1 MTKLNVSRNLAGAAT
16 VAAIPIAAPQCACPG
31 AESAAAWG
39 PSPRPRPKKWSA
51 STVTA
56 VVFALV
62 GSATSMSSPRRHRP
76 VSTSGPAGP
85 GAHLPGSRLLTS
97 LQCRSCDPSAPPADG
112 SFCRRLTQSDKASLR
127 ESLPKCVPRRS
138 NCLGSPPRDLPGRHV
153 YERSVNLA
161 RAESPECP
169 DCCSSAE
176 PARPEHTW
184 GPRRFFAAHSIPERI
199 RSTRRML
206 ADPAHAAHWPPM

>member
-1 MTKLNVSRNLAGAAT
+1 LIKAVPTNHFVNFRTPAVAAPDTHGRARLRVRQQQPGDEAMTKLNVSRNLAGAAT
-16 VAAIPIAAPQCACPG
+16 VAAITIAAPECASPG

-39 PSPRPRPKKWSA
+39 PRPRPRPKKWSA

-127 ESLPKCVPRRS
+127 ESLPKCATAV
-138 NCLGSPPRDLPGRHV
+138 
-153 YERSVNLA
+153 
-161 RAESPECP
+161 
-169 DCCSSAE
+169 
-176 PARPEHTW
+176 
-184 GPRRFFAAHSIPERI
+184 
-199 RSTRRML
+199 
-206 ADPAHAAHWPPM
+206 